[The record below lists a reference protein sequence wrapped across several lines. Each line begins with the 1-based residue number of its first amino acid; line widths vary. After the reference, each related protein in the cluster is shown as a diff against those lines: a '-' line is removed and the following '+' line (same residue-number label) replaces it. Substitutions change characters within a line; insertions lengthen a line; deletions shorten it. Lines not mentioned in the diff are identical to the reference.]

1 MSNGGISVDCL
12 VDTDS
17 MVSTITESLFLA
29 QFEPWGHDRLRS
41 CQWLKLHVAKGL
53 AIPNICFLELD
64 VELCGKVVP
73 CCGILVVKDPP
84 VLHVLFLESWG

>member
-1 MSNGGISVDCL
+1 
-12 VDTDS
+12 

-41 CQWLKLHVAKGL
+41 CQWLQLCEANGL
-53 AIPNICFLELD
+53 AILYIGYLEFD

-73 CCGILVVKDPP
+73 CCGILVVILM
-84 VLHVLFLESWG
+84 LHLLFLESWG